1 MRKRPSVLYVA
12 LAVAALFLGLL
23 VYWLDRRPEHVYFL
37 SHGFALAPQ
46 QHSLFGVVGNSL
58 PTFLHVY
65 AFILLTAAVAG
76 SSKARLIR
84 ICAAWFVIATLFE
97 FAQLRAVAP
106 IIAAAV
112 PAWFARVPVLDN
124 TAAYFLNGTFDVLD
138 LVSIALGTVAAYF
151 TIAIAKKAIPAGV
164 PSGQR
169 RGFRHIAV
177 AGVTAFG
184 MLTIIASG
192 GGSSSGGGSGTP
204 DTTPPTVVATDPAD
218 TATGVF
224 VDGSISVTF
233 SEPMNAATISTT
245 TFTLEDAS
253 HIQVPANVSYVDN
266 TATLTPTPI
275 NSLVLSAPYTA
286 TVTTGVRDLAG
297 NALSAAHT
305 WSFTTETDAWKTT
318 TVTGAPTG
326 RIKPA
331 AVWTGTQ
338 MIVWGGQGSAGFVN
352 TGGVYD
358 PIGDTWSATAVTSST
373 PAPRFRH
380 TAVWDDLHAKMIVWG
395 GVDAV
400 PNYFNNGAAYDSA
413 TTIWSPI
420 ATPSKFAG
428 RVDHTAIWTGTK
440 MIVWGGVDR
449 SVPNYFPDGA
459 AYDPATNIWS
469 PIATPSNFA
478 GRSNHTAVWTGTKMI
493 VWGGWDGTNFLNTG
507 AAYDPATN
515 NWSPIATPSNFAGR
529 SNHTAVWT
537 GTKMIVWGGWDGT
550 NFLNTGAAYDPATN
564 IWSPIA
570 TPSNFAGRSNHTA
583 VWTGKEMIVWGGNTN
598 AGVTNSGAAYDPAT
612 DSWRLIS
619 TSGAPLPR
627 LDQTVVWTGPAGI
640 AMVVWG
646 GWDGGS
652 TLFNDG
658 GRYDPLTDS
667 WKATAQTINVPTGR
681 FDHTAV
687 WTGSQMI
694 MWGGND
700 GIFANSGGRYTP

>member
-37 SHGFALAPQ
+37 SHGFALAPRE
-46 QHSLFGVVGNSL
+46 HSLFGVVGNFL

-65 AFILLTAAVAG
+65 AFILLTGAVAG
-76 SSKARLIR
+76 SSKARMVR

-97 FAQLRAVAP
+97 IAQLRAVAP

-124 TAAYFLNGTFDVLD
+124 TTAYFLNGTFDVLD
-138 LVSIALGTVAAYF
+138 LLSIALGTVAAYF

-177 AGVTAFG
+177 AGVTALG

-204 DTTPPTVVATDPAD
+204 DTTPPTVIATDPAD

-266 TATLTPTPI
+266 TATLTPI

-400 PNYFNNGAAYDSA
+400 PNYFNNGAAYDPAA
-413 TTIWSPI
+413 TKWSPI
-420 ATPSKFAG
+420 ATPSNFAG

-449 SVPNYFPDGA
+449 SVPNYFPD
-459 AYDPATNIWS
+459 
-469 PIATPSNFA
+469 
-478 GRSNHTAVWTGTKMI
+478 
-493 VWGGWDGTNFLNTG
+493 
-507 AAYDPATN
+507 
-515 NWSPIATPSNFAGR
+515 
-529 SNHTAVWT
+529 
-537 GTKMIVWGGWDGT
+537 
-550 NFLNTGAAYDPATN
+550 GAAYDPATN

-640 AMVVWG
+640 SMVVWG

-652 TLFNDG
+652 ILFNDG
-658 GRYDPLTDS
+658 GRYDPVTDS
-667 WKATAQTINVPTGR
+667 WKATDQTVNVTPTKR
-681 FDHTAV
+681 TDHTAV
-687 WTGSQMI
+687 WTGSEMI
-694 MWGGND
+694 VWGGND
-700 GIFANSGGRYTP
+700 GSFANSGGRYAP